1 MSQNTESNKSDP
13 NRSGS
18 GWSEILSGQYAV
30 YTLLLTMGTILFAV
44 NSFVVSTIM
53 PSIAAEIGGM
63 QYYSWSFSLFAVG
76 SVIGGASAGPMRDA
90 LGDRTSYAG
99 AGLMMVIGLV
109 GAALA
114 DDMLVLVFWRFF
126 QGLGGG
132 AIVAQSYGMVGSM
145 YPAHLR
151 GRILSVISTVW
162 GVATLIG
169 PGFGAIFAELGNW
182 RGAFWGLGVLS
193 ILITLAAWKIIQS
206 TEGHGKLSAIP
217 YRRLILLGSSVL
229 LLSLTSQVDDNL
241 MRGLLIAASVI
252 LAVFVFRLDARA
264 EKPMLPRKALDIFS
278 TMGMAYWAMLL
289 STVILIFLNVYSTL
303 YLQVLHGASPLVAA
317 YLAAIMSFAW
327 TTGAFIVA
335 TWTGQRELIS
345 ILSGMILMLIGTIG
359 LALFVTSGPVLYL
372 SFAFFAIG
380 FGTGLFNNPLIQRA
394 IAAADDDERHIAGAA
409 VQTIRT
415 VAFAFGGALAGLIAT
430 MGGLGPVARPE
441 PETLAHAMNW
451 VYGVNVIFAVAA
463 LMVTI
468 PLILQA
474 RRQIAEKLA
483 AE

>member
-1 MSQNTESNKSDP
+1 
-13 NRSGS
+13 
-18 GWSEILSGQYAV
+18 
-30 YTLLLTMGTILFAV
+30 MGTILFAV

-76 SVIGGASAGPMRDA
+76 SVIGGASAGPVREA
-90 LGDRTSYAG
+90 LGDKLAYSG
-99 AGLMMVIGLV
+99 AGLLMVIGLV

-145 YPAHLR
+145 YPAQLR

-193 ILITLAAWKIIQS
+193 ILITVAAWKIIRG
-206 TEGHGKLSAIP
+206 TEGHGKLSALP
-217 YRRLILLGSSVL
+217 YRRLILLGGSVL
-229 LLSLTSQVDDNL
+229 LLSLTSQVDDNI

-252 LAVFVFRLDARA
+252 LAVVVFRLDARA
-264 EKPMLPRKALDIFS
+264 EITMLPRKAMDIFS
-278 TMGMAYWAMLL
+278 AMGMAYWAMLL

-327 TTGAFIVA
+327 TIGAIVVA
-335 TWTGQRELIS
+335 AWTGQRELMA
-345 ILSGMILMLIGTIG
+345 ILSGMILLVVGTVG
-359 LALFVTSGPVLYL
+359 LALFVTSGPILYL
-372 SFAFFAIG
+372 AVAFFAIG

-394 IAAADDDERHIAGAA
+394 IAAAGDDERHIAGAA

-415 VAFAFGGALAGLIAT
+415 VAFAFGAALAGLIAT
-430 MGGLGPVARPE
+430 MGGLGPVAKPA
-441 PETLAHAMNW
+441 PDILAHAMNW
-451 VYGVNVIFAVAA
+451 VYGINVIFAVAA
-463 LMVTI
+463 LMVTV

-474 RRQIAEKLA
+474 RRLIAEA